1 MIENEIIRGDY
12 MPIDDLRF
20 LKDIISIEDEVQ
32 KIQDDIDKVDKE
44 KERIRQ
50 RRILIGIK

>member
-1 MIENEIIRGDY
+1 
-12 MPIDDLRF
+12 MPEDDLHL
-20 LKDIISIEDEVQ
+20 LKDIISIENEVR
-32 KIQDDIDKVDKE
+32 KIQDDIDKLNKE